1 MEAASNKMPEGLGWR
16 VTASIVG
23 FFASIV
29 GIIVWLFFYAANY
42 SVYQNIAVIALIVAG
57 FVAAMG
63 ATWAAWG
70 IKQAARQSDKG
81 RS

>member
-29 GIIVWLFFYAANY
+29 GIIVWLFFYASNY
-42 SVYQNIAVIALIVAG
+42 SVYQNIAVIALILVG

-70 IKQAARQSDKG
+70 IKQVSRQSDKG